1 MVYEYIAD
9 FYMWIYKK
17 CMRNKIKEEKLYTLN
32 EVMYILNKNFIKY
45 AQED

>member
-17 CMRNKIKEEKLYTLN
+17 CSRKYKWQEDKLYTLN
-32 EVMYILNKNFIKY
+32 EVMDILNKNIR
-45 AQED
+45 

>member
-9 FYMWIYKK
+9 FYMWVYDKCKREKK
-17 CMRNKIKEEKLYTLN
+17 YTIE

-45 AQED
+45 SIED